1 MPTFD
6 EYMAML
12 QPNQEQARKQAMWQ
26 ALSGLGAGL
35 LGGRNW
41 QQGLSRGGLLAYD
54 AMQGSQDRAA
64 QDAMVALK
72 QRMMAQELADKDS
85 AKEQA
90 AKDQQQLGSIFAG
103 GPNLAAM
110 GPGGPTPANAA
121 AVKPPSQVE
130 QYRKAA
136 AFYAARGNVE
146 GAKKLADIADAIEG
160 TYSTSPQ
167 VSIGPDGKP
176 VYAQFS
182 NKGGYRA
189 AEGIAPPPDMA
200 LVDTGGA
207 KTFVDK
213 LTTKPGTSFAMT
225 MDPAQKDASA
235 RGWAGLGLEREKFGY
250 QQGKD
255 AADQQ
260 NALKDGSAKFVE
272 SIRKEYNALQPVQN
286 YRAAAPLLE
295 SAKNAPDT
303 PAGDLDIIYAVG
315 KSLDPNSVVREGEL
329 NLVIKAGSPAERLA
343 GIANYIKGGGRLSPS
358 QRQNF
363 MAMLGNRVGQLK
375 VAHDAAAAPY
385 IKQATALGL
394 PMDQVFQADSVPSAG
409 GPKAGT
415 IVDGYRFKGGDPN
428 DKANWE
434 RQ

>member
-1 MPTFD
+1 MPTLD

-12 QPNQEQARKQAMWQ
+12 TPQQPDTRTRVLQ
-26 ALSGLGAGL
+26 ALGQLGVGMLSAPTWQKGLA
-35 LGGRNW
+35 
-41 QQGLSRGGLLAYD
+41 RGGLLAYD
-54 AMQGSQDRAA
+54 AQQQSADRAA
-64 QDAMVALK
+64 QDQIAKLK
-72 QRMMAQELADKDS
+72 TMQMAQEMADKDAS
-85 AKEQA
+85 RAQGQEDAK
-90 AKDQQQLGSIFAG
+90 QLGAIFSGA
-103 GPNLAAM
+103 PNLAAM

-213 LTTKPGTSFAMT
+213 LTTKPGTSFAVT
-225 MDPAQKDASA
+225 MDPAQQDTSK
-235 RGWAGLGLEREKFGY
+235 RGWAGLNLEREKFVY
-250 QQGKD
+250 QQDKD

-303 PAGDLDIIYAVG
+303 PAGDLDVIYAVG
-315 KSLDPNSVVREGEL
+315 KALDPNSVVREGEL

-343 GIANYIKGGGRLSPS
+343 GIANYIKGGGRLSPA
-358 QRQNF
+358 QRANF
-363 MAMLGNRVGQLK
+363 MAMLSNRVGQLK
-375 VAHDAAAAPY
+375 MSHDAAAAPY

-409 GPKAGT
+409 GPKAGM

>member
-6 EYMAML
+6 EYLAML

-90 AKDQQQLGSIFAG
+90 AKDQQQLGSIFSG

-189 AEGIAPPPDMA
+189 AEGIAPPPDMT

-255 AADQQ
+255 AADRQAASVTGGKPSDAQLLSRGFLERMQASNEIIGKLEDSGYTPGVGEGIAQGVGELPVVGGALGPIARGVGAVVTPQQ
-260 NALKDGSAKFVE
+260 PLYRQAQMDWVRAKL
-272 SIRKEYNALQPVQN
+272 RKESGAVIGPKEMEDEIKTYFPQPGDSKAVIKQKAESR
-286 YRAAAPLLE
+286 RAAERAMSI
-295 SAKNAPDT
+295 SAGLTNYT
-303 PAGDLDIIYAVG
+303 G
-315 KSLDPNSVVREGEL
+315 KADAQKS
-329 NLVIKAGSPAERLA
+329 
-343 GIANYIKGGGRLSPS
+343 GGGWSITE
-358 QRQNF
+358 
-363 MAMLGNRVGQLK
+363 VK
-375 VAHDAAAAPY
+375 
-385 IKQATALGL
+385 
-394 PMDQVFQADSVPSAG
+394 
-409 GPKAGT
+409 
-415 IVDGYRFKGGDPN
+415 
-428 DKANWE
+428 
-434 RQ
+434 

>member
-6 EYMAML
+6 EYLSML
-12 QPNQEQARKQAMWQ
+12 QPNPEQARKQAMWQ
-26 ALSGLGAGL
+26 ALAGLGAGL

-182 NKGGYRA
+182 SKGGYRA
-189 AEGIAPPPDMA
+189 AEGITPPPDLS

-225 MDPAQKDASA
+225 MDPAQQDTSK
-235 RGWAGLGLEREKFGY
+235 RGWDQLRLEKDKFKY
-250 QQGKD
+250 QKEKD
-255 AADQQ
+255 AADRQAASEGKPLTESQ
-260 NALKDGSAKFVE
+260 ANAAMYLGMMRSASEDIAKLSSKKLNTGGLALARGDIPYIPQPIQTWMAGEDYQKYDQAQMQWTEAMLRATTGATAPPEEVRRTAKTFFPQINEGPEV
-272 SIRKEYNALQPVQN
+272 IKQKEMR
-286 YRAAAPLLE
+286 RADMEKMMA
-295 SAKNAPDT
+295 
-303 PAGDLDIIYAVG
+303 
-315 KSLDPNSVVREGEL
+315 
-329 NLVIKAGSPAERLA
+329 IKAGATGA
-343 GIANYIKGGGRLSPS
+343 GQVGAALGTTDAPDPLGIRGGR
-358 QRQNF
+358 
-363 MAMLGNRVGQLK
+363 
-375 VAHDAAAAPY
+375 
-385 IKQATALGL
+385 
-394 PMDQVFQADSVPSAG
+394 
-409 GPKAGT
+409 
-415 IVDGYRFKGGDPN
+415 
-428 DKANWE
+428 
-434 RQ
+434 